1 MQKQY
6 IQYKGES
13 YPINPPTIEMWSK
26 ITVLQEWMD
35 EMELYVMLLSEVTG
49 LSKEEIENA
58 DYQEVF
64 DAAQVIANYFLS
76 EGTEFINQF
85 EFNGKNYKF
94 IDLPNLTFGEFIDID
109 TFLQK
114 PVNERKKEMNMLM
127 AMLYREVDEK
137 GNYKPYDSKSL
148 ELKAQEFK
156 KLSIKYINGAS
167 SFFLRLEKI
176 SRGDTKVSLWN
187 LKKTTLKMIWI
198 LLKSVALIIFGA
210 GLALLYHLPMK
221 ILQKLTKL
229 LRIR

>member
-1 MQKQY
+1 MEKKY
-6 IQYKGES
+6 IQYKGDF

-35 EMELYVMLLSEVTG
+35 EMELYVVLLSEVTG

-64 DAAQVIANYFLS
+64 NAAQIIADYFLS
-76 EGTEFINQF
+76 EGTEFINKF
-85 EFNGKNYKF
+85 EFNGKHYKF

-127 AMLYREVDEK
+127 AMLYREVDEN
-137 GNYKPYDSKSL
+137 GNYKPYDSKQL
-148 ELKAQEFK
+148 EVKAQEFK

-176 SRGDTKVSLWN
+176 LQGDTKVSFWSKRKTI
-187 LKKTTLKMIWI
+187 LKLSWM
-198 LLKSVALIIFGA
+198 LLKFVVLTIFGG
-210 GLALLYHLPMK
+210 GLVLLYHWPMK
-221 ILQKLTKL
+221 TLRKLTKSR
-229 LRIR
+229 RIR